1 MLEEKANISRSSIN
15 FDKKDLE
22 KQNFSL
28 LKSQQR
34 SIDEEAFKQEEDD
47 FIFDKVVRKNK
58 NQNNLLKSSGNP
70 IPKD

>member
-58 NQNNLLKSSGNP
+58 NQNNLLKSSGNS